1 MAIWLVLVLVAL
13 LAAAAV
19 AAVAVPARRRA
30 RRLTDA
36 TAQHEKVMLSPQAA
50 EAAAA
55 AVALRAAAVR
65 EPSRLAAPPAPIAE
79 AGGRHAIG
87 NTGGVDT
94 DTVRLHAVP
103 VRRPVPAPHPERG
116 HRAATPARPA
126 NAPTA
131 EDSGPHRA
139 RRGQVATVAG
149 APLTAPR

>member
-30 RRLTDA
+30 RRLADA
-36 TAQHEKVMLSPQAA
+36 TDQREKVMLSQEAA
-50 EAAAA
+50 EAATA

-65 EPSRLAAPPAPIAE
+65 EPFCLAAPTAPPAE

>member
-1 MAIWLVLVLVAL
+1 
-13 LAAAAV
+13 
-19 AAVAVPARRRA
+19 
-30 RRLTDA
+30 
-36 TAQHEKVMLSPQAA
+36 MLSPQAA

-65 EPSRLAAPPAPIAE
+65 EPSRLAAPTAPPALPAE

-131 EDSGPHRA
+131 DDSGPHRA